1 MGGVNK
7 LVQKQTENSME
18 PEWVYTEAAK
28 KQAEA
33 DREFVQRLD
42 EAISKVAAVKLY
54 LGGIIQVAESQ
65 RAIERSASPYGRQ
78 WAIETIAKDYREAL
92 KAIDEMRASVEK
104 IDLTIRGDAD

>member
-1 MGGVNK
+1 
-7 LVQKQTENSME
+7 ME
-18 PEWVYTEAAK
+18 PESIYIEAAK

-33 DREFVQRLD
+33 DRKFVERLD

-54 LGGIIQVAESQ
+54 LGGIIQAAEIQ
-65 RAIERSASPYGRQ
+65 RGIERSANPYGRE

>member
-1 MGGVNK
+1 
-7 LVQKQTENSME
+7 ME
-18 PEWVYTEAAK
+18 PEWVCIEAAK

-78 WAIETIAKDYREAL
+78 WAIETIAKDYRNAL
-92 KAIDEMRASVEK
+92 KAIEEMKAAVET
-104 IDLTIRGDAD
+104 IDPDIRQSRDLDDLHS

>member
-1 MGGVNK
+1 MG
-7 LVQKQTENSME
+7 TELKY
-18 PEWVYTEAAK
+18 VYAELAR

-33 DREFVQRLD
+33 DREFVERLD

-65 RAIERSASPYGRQ
+65 RAIERSASPYGRK

-92 KAIDEMRASVEK
+92 AAIIEMRIAIGK
-104 IDLTIRGDAD
+104 IDPAIESDGD